1 MTNRDDPKK
10 GKAPKK
16 GDPEVIKPN
25 QPDTEYSGQE
35 EVTGIT
41 VERTEKLLKNHN
53 LDLDKKE
60 PGKRIYRKNKE
71 DLADKTK
78 GPKEEVNRLT
88 QKIGTRISPNHVK
101 LFKACATG
109 FSNDRSALE
118 KAVELLALYSDIKR
132 EDYDI
137 D

>member
-1 MTNRDDPKK
+1 MTNREDSKKSKTPKKDDP
-10 GKAPKK
+10 
-16 GDPEVIKPN
+16 EIITPN
-25 QPDTEYSGQE
+25 QTDTEFSGQE

-41 VERTEKLLKNHN
+41 VERAEKLLKKH
-53 LDLDKKE
+53 DLELHKKE
-60 PGKRIYRKNKE
+60 PGKRIYRKDKE
-71 DLADKTK
+71 DLTDKTK

-101 LFKACATG
+101 LFKACASG
-109 FSNDRSALE
+109 FSNDRGALE
-118 KAVELLALYSDIKR
+118 KAVELLALHSDIKL